1 MSTTGALILAAG
13 LSSRMGRFKPLLPI
27 GKSTFIDHIIQ
38 TMRTAGVGPVV
49 IVTGWHAHELEEHF
63 AGRTDIT
70 LVHNPD
76 FAHTQMFHS
85 IQLGLA
91 ALEGTCDRLL
101 FSPADVPLPSRRT
114 MELLMACKADFA
126 CPMCEGK
133 KGHPAMLSARL
144 IAPLLEAP
152 SQENMKS
159 ALARLEVRPIHV
171 LVNDPAVCMDA
182 DTPESYS
189 QLLHYYTRA
198 CGGPRTLRLDL
209 TTAILAEAPVFDE
222 TTIRFLDLVEVCGSM
237 QNACRGMHIS
247 YSTAWRRIVNAEEAL
262 GFSLLE
268 RESGGAQGGHS
279 RLTPRGHDL
288 LIRCK
293 AMQKELAASA
303 DAIFQKHFADF
314 PLPPAA
320 AGRRRS

>member
-189 QLLHYYTRA
+189 QLLRYYTRA

-222 TTIRFLDLVEVCGSM
+222 TTIRFLDLVEACGSM

-268 RESGGAQGGHS
+268 RESGGAQGGRS

-303 DAIFQKHFADF
+303 EAIFQKHFADY